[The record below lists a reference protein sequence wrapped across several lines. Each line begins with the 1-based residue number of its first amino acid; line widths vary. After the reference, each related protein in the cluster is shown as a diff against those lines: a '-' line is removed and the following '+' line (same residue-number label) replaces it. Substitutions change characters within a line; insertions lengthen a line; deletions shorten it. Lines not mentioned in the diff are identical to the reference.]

1 MTSKTMKTIGKNT
14 SKSLQLVEGKEIK
27 STPTPTPIRVTNL
40 RAAKRLLSRLIY
52 QLQSGEIQGTTAK
65 DLTYLLSVF
74 VNIFK
79 QMELEERL
87 NLLEQKL
94 K

>member
-1 MTSKTMKTIGKNT
+1 MKTIGKNT
-14 SKSLQLVEGKEIK
+14 SKSSQIVEAKGIK
-27 STPTPTPIRVTNL
+27 STPTPKPIKVTNL

-74 VNIFK
+74 VNLFK
-79 QMELEERL
+79 QMEFEQRLEMLEKRL
-87 NLLEQKL
+87 K
-94 K
+94 